1 MSELTF
7 GRCNKCGEHV
17 SGHAVYVDGIL
28 WCSYCELDKRHKTF
42 EEILREISLGE
53 PPYSLP
59 KSEMQEA
66 NNTKAL
72 PDI

>member
-28 WCSYCELDKRHKTF
+28 WCSYCELDKRHKLLD
-42 EEILREISLGE
+42 EILREIS
-53 PPYSLP
+53 
-59 KSEMQEA
+59 
-66 NNTKAL
+66 
-72 PDI
+72 